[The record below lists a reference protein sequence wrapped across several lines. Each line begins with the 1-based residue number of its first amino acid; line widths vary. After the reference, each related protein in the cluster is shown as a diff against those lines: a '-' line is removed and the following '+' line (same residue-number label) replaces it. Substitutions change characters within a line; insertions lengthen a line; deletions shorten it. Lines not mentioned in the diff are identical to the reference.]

1 MTSPPVAP
9 VVTLADAGAV
19 HALAG
24 AGSNGKPLVSGWIEI
39 DQARVDRF
47 ADATGDRQ
55 WIHVD
60 PERARRESPFGGPIA
75 HGFLT
80 LSLIPGLLDDTVT
93 LQQRMGVNYG
103 LNRVRFTAPVPVGSR
118 VRARF
123 AVQRVTDVD
132 DNGVQVE
139 WMVTLEREGSERP
152 VCIAQF
158 ITRHHF

>member
-1 MTSPPVAP
+1 MTSLPVAP
-9 VVTLADAGAV
+9 VITLADTGAV
-19 HALAG
+19 HALLG
-24 AGSNGKPLVSGWIEI
+24 GEPLVSGWVEI

-80 LSLIPGLLDDTVT
+80 LSLIPGLLDETVT

-103 LNRVRFTAPVPVGSR
+103 LNRVRFTAPVPVGTK